1 MCYISPI
8 MRFMTNNTPTYSI
21 IFPVHNEKAVLA
33 EILQRTISVLE
44 GLRASYEI
52 ICVDDY
58 STDGSWEIIEELH
71 HKNSHIKGIKF
82 SRNFGHQSAIYAG
95 IKHCTGDYIAVL
107 DADGQDPPELL
118 PEFFAKCREGYDV
131 VYAIRKKRKEN
142 ILKKMAYKMF
152 YIFYRAIVPFNAP
165 LDSGDF
171 SVFTKKVAVFIQSLN
186 ERNPFIR
193 GLRSW
198 HGGKQCGIEYERQS
212 RLAGKTKY
220 SFYKLLH
227 LALNA
232 SITFSKVPLRFIS
245 LSGIVISLISF
256 LFGGKLIVQKM
267 IGGINL
273 PGWTSIATLI
283 IFFGGINLFVLGIIG
298 EYIGHIFDEV
308 KGRPSFLVDETIGF
322 SQLAWDTQKI
332 TSK

>member
-1 MCYISPI
+1 
-8 MRFMTNNTPTYSI
+8 MRFMTNNAPAPTYSV
-21 IFPVHNEKAVLA
+21 IFPIHNEEAVFA
-33 EILQRTISVLE
+33 EILKRTISVLE
-44 GLRASYEI
+44 ELRERHEI

-58 STDGSWEIIEELH
+58 STDGSWGIIERFHRENP
-71 HKNSHIKGIKF
+71 KVKGIKF

-95 IKHCTGDYIAVL
+95 IKHCSGEYIAVL
-107 DADGQDPPELL
+107 DSDGQDPPELL

-142 ILKKMAYKMF
+142 IFKKAAYKIF

-171 SVFTKKVAVFIQSLN
+171 SVFTKKVATFIQSLN

-198 HGGKQCGIEYERQS
+198 HGGKQCGIEYERQG

-220 SFYKLLH
+220 SFYKLFH

-245 LSGIVISLISF
+245 LSGITVSLISF
-256 LFGGKLIVQKM
+256 LFGAKLIVQRM

-273 PGWTSIATLI
+273 PGWTSIAALI

-308 KGRPSFLVDETIGF
+308 KGRPPFLIDETIGLGH
-322 SQLAWDTQKI
+322 LAWDTQKI

>member
-1 MCYISPI
+1 
-8 MRFMTNNTPTYSI
+8 MRFLTNTTPIYSV
-21 IFPVHNEKAVLA
+21 IFPVHNENAILA
-33 EILQRTISVLE
+33 EILKRTIVVLE
-44 GLRASYEI
+44 GLRESYEI

-58 STDGSWEIIEELH
+58 SIDGSWGIIEELH
-71 HKNSHIKGIKF
+71 RQNPYLKGIKF

-107 DADGQDPPELL
+107 DSDGQDPPELL
-118 PEFFAKCREGYDV
+118 PKFFAKCREGYDV

-142 ILKKMAYKMF
+142 ILKRAAYKTF
-152 YIFYRAIVPFNAP
+152 YVFYRAIVPFDAP

-171 SVFTKKVAVFIQSLN
+171 SVFTKKVAAFIQSLS

-220 SFYKLLH
+220 SFYKLLL

-232 SITFSKVPLRFIS
+232 SITFSKVPLRVIS
-245 LSGIVISLISF
+245 LSGIAISIVSFIFGATLI
-256 LFGGKLIVQKM
+256 IQKM
-267 IGGINL
+267 IVGINL
-273 PGWTSIATLI
+273 PGWTSVATLI

-308 KGRPSFLVDETIGF
+308 KGRPSFLIDETVGF
-322 SQLAWDTQKI
+322 SQLAWNTQKI

>member
-1 MCYISPI
+1 
-8 MRFMTNNTPTYSI
+8 MRFMTNNTTTYSV
-21 IFPVHNEKAVLA
+21 IFPVHNEEAVFA
-33 EILQRTISVLE
+33 EILKRTVSVLE
-44 GLRASYEI
+44 GLRERYEI
-52 ICVDDY
+52 ICVDDS
-58 STDGSWEIIEELH
+58 STDGSWNIIEIFHRE
-71 HKNSHIKGIKF
+71 NPQVKGIKF

-95 IKHCTGDYIAVL
+95 IKHCTGEYVAVL

-118 PEFFAKCREGYDV
+118 PKFFTKCREGYDV

-142 ILKKMAYKMF
+142 ILKRMNYKLF
-152 YIFYRAIVPFNAP
+152 YIFYQAIVPFNVP

-198 HGGKQCGIEYERQS
+198 HGGKQCGIEYERQG

-220 SFYKLLH
+220 SFYKLLL

-232 SITFSKVPLRFIS
+232 SVTFSKVPLRVIS
-245 LSGIVISLISF
+245 LSGIVISIASFIFGATLI
-256 LFGGKLIVQKM
+256 IQK
-267 IGGINL
+267 IIIGINL

-308 KGRPSFLVDETIGF
+308 KGRPSFLIEETIGL
-322 SQLAWDTQKI
+322 SHLAWDTQKI